1 MPGFPVD
8 LQPHD
13 PAWAVAA
20 QQESARLLERLG
32 SQIVAVHHIGSTSIP
47 GIRAKPILD
56 LIPVVYDI
64 ARFDEARLAVE
75 ALGYE
80 WLGEYG
86 LLGRRYCRLDD
97 PVTGQR
103 RIQLHCYQARS
114 PEITRHLAFRDYLRR
129 NMAVAGEY
137 DRLKAR
143 CRDLHPTDHLAYG
156 DCKSDWIRRMESE
169 ALRACGRA

>member
-1 MPGFPVD
+1 VPGFPVD

-103 RIQLHCYQARS
+103 RVQLPGR
-114 PEITRHLAFRDYLRR
+114 ITRNHKASGLS
-129 NMAVAGEY
+129 
-137 DRLKAR
+137 RL
-143 CRDLHPTDHLAYG
+143 PPPQYG
-156 DCKSDWIRRMESE
+156 G
-169 ALRACGRA
+169 GRGI